1 MTIQMS
7 VLPNQLLKINIKPMI
22 LIDVTSKM
30 FAYRR
35 IINENGLMK
44 TPNNSIGAN
53 TISILAPWHP
63 ENMTPIVLLAVRFVL
78 KTSLRLTQT

>member
-1 MTIQMS
+1 
-7 VLPNQLLKINIKPMI
+7 
-22 LIDVTSKM
+22 M

-53 TISILAPWHP
+53 TIRINFGTWHP
-63 ENMTPIVLLAVRFVL
+63 ENMTPIVLLAVRFVIKNVITANVMVKL
-78 KTSLRLTQT
+78 PVTFIPKASTQNI

>member
-1 MTIQMS
+1 
-7 VLPNQLLKINIKPMI
+7 
-22 LIDVTSKM
+22 M

-53 TISILAPWHP
+53 TIRINFGTWHP
-63 ENMTPIVLLAVRFVL
+63 ENMTPIVLLAVRFVI
-78 KTSLRLTQT
+78 KTSLR